1 MRTILRKTSV
11 TLAITIGLLANCAY
25 AQNPVLVVTVS
36 MERTGGTVGGDFEGQ
51 VAAAL
56 KARIAATTRYT
67 ISNNTAESDLEISV
81 TCLDVSRLARAITGG
96 ICSELTYYWPS
107 EFAGLYCVM
116 GGPLLISG
124 SNTAHIAEQ
133 FFQSFVESST
143 EKELASHLAVIRQ
156 AVLRYEAAKDH
167 NQKQNK

>member
-25 AQNPVLVVTVS
+25 AQNPVRVVTVS
-36 MERTGGTVGGDFEGQ
+36 GGTVGGEFEVQ

-56 KARIAATTRYT
+56 KARIGATTRYT
-67 ISNNTAESDLEISV
+67 ISNKTAESDLEISV
-81 TCLDVSRLARAITGG
+81 TCLDVSRFARAITGG

-124 SNTAHIAEQ
+124 GNTAHIAEQ

-143 EKELASHLAVIRQ
+143 EKELASHVAVIRQ